1 MGSIVGGFVV
11 PHNPLIFQNPKGAKP
26 DQHDQVMAAY
36 AEVGRRIGALG
47 ATTAIV
53 LGTDHYVMFGPGCL
67 PSLLIATGDL
77 EGPLERLHGLDR
89 VPIPNNAALA
99 AHIMTEGFEA
109 GIDWAVA
116 KAMTVDH
123 SVAIPYFMSVR
134 PNGDIPL
141 IPIYLQCGVQPF
153 VRLSRARVLGRILRA
168 AVESGPADERVVV
181 IGSGGI
187 SHWVGEAEMGQV
199 NEEFDREILGLIEA
213 ADADALGAYR
223 DDDIIARGGNG
234 ALEIRNFLCA
244 MEAVGARRGEV
255 IAYAPVPGWITGLG
269 FAQLHV

>member
-1 MGSIVGGFVV
+1 MGDIVGGFVL

-26 DQHDQVMAAY
+26 EQQAQVMEAY
-36 AEVGRRIGALG
+36 AEVGRRIEALG
-47 ATTAIV
+47 ATSAII

-77 EGPLERLHGLDR
+77 DGPLERLQGMER
-89 VPIPNNAALA
+89 KPIPNNPRLA
-99 AHIMTEGFEA
+99 EHIMESGFDA

-123 SVAIPYFMSVR
+123 SIAIPYFMSVL
-134 PNGDIPL
+134 PAGDIPI
-141 IPIYLQCGVQPF
+141 IPIYLACGVTPF
-153 VRLSRARVLGRILRA
+153 VRMERARALGRVLKQ
-168 AVESGPADERVVV
+168 AVASGPAEERVVV

-187 SHWVGEAEMGQV
+187 SHWVGEAEMGKV
-199 NEEFDREILGLIEA
+199 NEAFDREILALIET
-213 ADADALGAYR
+213 ADADALAAYS
-223 DDDIIARGGNG
+223 DEDVLARGGNG

-244 MEAVGARRGEV
+244 LEAVGARRGEV

-269 FAQLHV
+269 FAQLHA